1 MNKKTASLLLTLLA
15 AVLLALPGRAWA
27 ADTTLTA
34 QVPSTHTLTLA
45 LALDAGIR
53 VTVDGVSYEN
63 GDRITVPRHQ
73 SPTLTLRLPAGAA
86 LEKADYNGRDVTRAL
101 QEGPYHLP
109 PVESDGLLTVT
120 LRPGTSQP
128 ATGDTG
134 AALYV
139 LCASLAAGALLTLG
153 RSRKKHS

>member
-15 AVLLALPGRAWA
+15 AVLLALPGQAWA
-27 ADTTLTA
+27 ADTTLTT
-34 QVPSTHTLTLA
+34 QVPSSHTLTLA
-45 LALDAGIR
+45 LDAGVR
-53 VTVDGVSYEN
+53 VTVNGVSYKN

-73 SPTLTLRLPAGAA
+73 SPTLTLRLPAGAV

-101 QEGPYHLP
+101 QEGPYRLP
-109 PVESDGLLTVT
+109 SMESDGLLTVT

-139 LCASLAAGALLTLG
+139 LCVSLAAGALLTLG
-153 RSRKKHS
+153 RSRKKHL

>member
-34 QVPSTHTLTLA
+34 QVPATHTLTLA
-45 LALDAGIR
+45 LDAGVR
-53 VTVDGVSYEN
+53 VTVDGVPYKN
-63 GDRITVPRHQ
+63 GDCIPIPRHQ
-73 SPTLTLRLPAGAA
+73 SPSLTLRLPAGAV

-109 PVESDGLLTVT
+109 TMESDGLLMVT
-120 LRPGTSQP
+120 LRPGTAQP

-139 LCASLAAGALLTLG
+139 LCASLAAVALLALG
-153 RSRKKHS
+153 RSRKKHP

>member
-45 LALDAGIR
+45 LDAGIR
-53 VTVDGVSYEN
+53 VMVDGVSYEN

-73 SPTLTLRLPAGAA
+73 SPTLTLRLPAGTA
-86 LEKADYNGRDVTRAL
+86 LGKADYNGRDVTWAL

-120 LRPGTSQP
+120 LRPGTTQP

-153 RSRKKHS
+153 RSRKKHL

>member
-15 AVLLALPGRAWA
+15 AVLLALPGRVWA

-45 LALDAGIR
+45 LDAGVW
-53 VTVDGVSYEN
+53 VTVDGVSYKN

-73 SPTLTLRLPAGAA
+73 SPILTLRLPAGAV
-86 LEKADYNGRDVTRAL
+86 LGKADYNGRDVTRAL
-101 QEGPYHLP
+101 QEGPYRLP
-109 PVESDGLLTVT
+109 SMESDGLLTVT

-139 LCASLAAGALLTLG
+139 LCASLAAVALLTLG
-153 RSRKKHS
+153 RSRKKYS

>member
-27 ADTTLTA
+27 ADTTLTT

-45 LALDAGIR
+45 LDAGVR
-53 VTVDGVSYEN
+53 VTVDGVSYKN
-63 GDRITVPRHQ
+63 GDCITVPRHQ
-73 SPTLTLRLPAGAA
+73 SPTLTFRLPAGAV
-86 LEKADYNGRDVTRAL
+86 LGKADYNGRDVTRAL
-101 QEGPYHLP
+101 QEGPSRLP
-109 PVESDGLLTVT
+109 AMESDGLLTVT
-120 LRPGTSQP
+120 LRPGTAQP

-139 LCASLAAGALLTLG
+139 LCASLTAGALLALG
-153 RSRKKHS
+153 RSRKKHP

>member
-34 QVPSTHTLTLA
+34 QVPSTHTLTLV
-45 LALDAGIR
+45 LDPGVR
-53 VTVDGVSYEN
+53 VTVDGVSYES
-63 GDRITVPRHQ
+63 GARITVPRHQ
-73 SPTLTLRLPAGAA
+73 SPRLTLRLPAGAV
-86 LEKADYNGRDVTRAL
+86 LEKADYNGQDVTQAL
-101 QEGPYHLP
+101 QGGSYRLP
-109 PVESDGLLTVT
+109 PMESDGLLTVT

>member
-34 QVPSTHTLTLA
+34 QVPSAHTLTLA
-45 LALDAGIR
+45 LDAGVRI
-53 VTVDGVSYEN
+53 TVDGVSYKN
-63 GDRITVPRHQ
+63 GDCIAVPRHQ
-73 SPTLTLRLPAGAA
+73 SPLLTILLPAGAV
-86 LEKADYNGRDVTRAL
+86 LERADYNGQDVTQAL
-101 QEGPYHLP
+101 QEGPYRLP
-109 PVESDGLLTVT
+109 PMQSDGLLTVT

-134 AALYV
+134 AVPYA
-139 LCASLAAGALLTLG
+139 LCAALAAAALLALG
-153 RSRKKHS
+153 RSCKKHI

>member
-15 AVLLALPGRAWA
+15 AVLLALPGQAWA

-34 QVPSTHTLTLA
+34 QVPSAHTLTLA
-45 LALDAGIR
+45 LDAGVR

-63 GDRITVPRHQ
+63 GDCIAIPRHQ
-73 SPTLTLRLPAGAA
+73 SPTLTLCLPAGAV
-86 LEKADYNGRDVTRAL
+86 LEKVDYNGRDVTQVL
-101 QEGPYHLP
+101 QVGSYHLP
-109 PVESDGLLTVT
+109 PMQSDGLLTVT

-153 RSRKKHS
+153 RSRKKHL

>member
-34 QVPSTHTLTLA
+34 RVPSIHTLTLA
-45 LALDAGIR
+45 LDAGVR
-53 VTVDGVSYEN
+53 VTVDGVSYKN
-63 GDRITVPRHQ
+63 GARIAIPRHQ
-73 SPTLTLRLPAGAA
+73 SPTLTLCLPAGAV

-101 QEGPYHLP
+101 QEGPYRLP
-109 PVESDGLLTVT
+109 SMESDGLLTVT

-128 ATGDTG
+128 ATGDSGTDFY
-134 AALYV
+134 A
-139 LCASLAAGALLTLG
+139 LCAALAAGALLALR

>member
-15 AVLLALPGRAWA
+15 AVLLALPGRVWA

-34 QVPSTHTLTLA
+34 RVPSIHTLTLA
-45 LALDAGIR
+45 LDAGVR

-73 SPTLTLRLPAGAA
+73 SPTLTLRLPAGAV
-86 LEKADYNGRDVTRAL
+86 LGKADYNGRDETRAL
-101 QEGPYHLP
+101 QEGPYRLP
-109 PVESDGLLTVT
+109 SMESDGLLTVT

>member
-15 AVLLALPGRAWA
+15 AVLLALPARAWA
-27 ADTTLTA
+27 ADTTLTT
-34 QVPSTHTLTLA
+34 QVPASHTLT

-53 VTVDGVSYEN
+53 VTVDGVSYKN
-63 GDRITVPRHQ
+63 GARIAIPRHQ
-73 SPTLTLRLPAGAA
+73 SPTLTLRLPAGAV

-101 QEGPYHLP
+101 QEGPYRLP
-109 PVESDGLLTVT
+109 PMESDGLLTVT

-153 RSRKKHS
+153 RSRKKHL

>member
-34 QVPSTHTLTLA
+34 QVPSTHTLTLV
-45 LALDAGIR
+45 LDAGIR

-73 SPTLTLRLPAGAA
+73 SPTLTLRLPAGAV

-101 QEGPYHLP
+101 QEGPYRLP
-109 PVESDGLLTVT
+109 SMESDGLLTVT

-139 LCASLAAGALLTLG
+139 LCASLAAGALLALG
-153 RSRKKHS
+153 CSRKKHL

>member
-15 AVLLALPGRAWA
+15 AVLRALPGRAWA
-27 ADTTLTA
+27 ADTTRTA
-34 QVPSTHTLTLA
+34 HVPSTPTLTLA
-45 LALDAGIR
+45 LDAGVR
-53 VTVDGVSYEN
+53 VTVDGVSYKN
-63 GDRITVPRHQ
+63 GDCITVPRHQ
-73 SPTLTLRLPAGAA
+73 SPTLTLRLPAGAV
-86 LEKADYNGRDVTRAL
+86 LGKADYNGRDVTRAL

-134 AALYV
+134 AALYI

>member
-15 AVLLALPGRAWA
+15 AVLLALPARAWA

-34 QVPSTHTLTLA
+34 RVPSTHTLT

-63 GDRITVPRHQ
+63 GDCITVPRHQ
-73 SPTLTLRLPAGAA
+73 SPTLTLRLPAGAV

-101 QEGPYHLP
+101 QEGPYRLP
-109 PVESDGLLTVT
+109 PMESDGLLTVT

-139 LCASLAAGALLTLG
+139 LCASLSAGALLTLG
-153 RSRKKHS
+153 RSRKKHL

>member
-34 QVPSTHTLTLA
+34 QVPTTHTLTLA
-45 LALDAGIR
+45 LDPGVR

-63 GDRITVPRHQ
+63 RAHITVPRHQ
-73 SPTLTLRLPAGAA
+73 SPRLTLRLPAGAV
-86 LEKADYNGRDVTRAL
+86 LERADYNGQDVTQAL
-101 QEGPYHLP
+101 QEGPYRLP
-109 PVESDGLLTVT
+109 PMQSDGLLTVT

-134 AALYV
+134 AAPYV
-139 LCASLAAGALLTLG
+139 LCAVLAAVGLMTLG
-153 RSRKKHS
+153 RSRRKRI

>member
-15 AVLLALPGRAWA
+15 AVLLALPGRSWA
-27 ADTTLTA
+27 ADTTLTT
-34 QVPSTHTLTLA
+34 QVPSTHTLT

-73 SPTLTLRLPAGAA
+73 SPTLTLRLPAGAV
-86 LEKADYNGRDVTRAL
+86 LGKADYNGRDVTRAL

-109 PVESDGLLTVT
+109 PMESDGLLTVT

-139 LCASLAAGALLTLG
+139 LCVSLAAGTLLTLG
-153 RSRKKHS
+153 RSRKKHL

>member
-27 ADTTLTA
+27 ADTTLTV

-45 LALDAGIR
+45 LDAGVR
-53 VTVDGVSYEN
+53 VTVDGVSYKN
-63 GDRITVPRHQ
+63 GDCITIPRHQ
-73 SPTLTLRLPAGAA
+73 SPILTLRLPAGAV
-86 LEKADYNGRDVTRAL
+86 LEKADYNGRDVTQAL
-101 QEGPYHLP
+101 QEGPYRLP
-109 PVESDGLLTVT
+109 PMESDGLLTVT

-134 AALYV
+134 VLVWVIALPVTILAVAFV
-139 LCASLAAGALLTLG
+139 LK
-153 RSRKKHS
+153 RKEREA

>member
-34 QVPSTHTLTLA
+34 RVPSTHTLTLA
-45 LALDAGIR
+45 LDVGIR
-53 VTVDGVSYEN
+53 VTVDGVSYKN
-63 GDRITVPRHQ
+63 GDCITVPRHQ
-73 SPTLTLRLPAGAA
+73 SPTLTLHLPAGAV
-86 LEKADYNGRDVTRAL
+86 LGKADYNGRDVTRAL
-101 QEGPYHLP
+101 QEGP
-109 PVESDGLLTVT
+109 DGLLTVT

>member
-34 QVPSTHTLTLA
+34 QVPATHTLTLA
-45 LALDAGIR
+45 LDPGVR

-63 GDRITVPRHQ
+63 GACVSIPRHQ
-73 SPTLTLRLPAGAA
+73 SPTLTLRLPAGAV
-86 LEKADYNGRDVTRAL
+86 LERADYNGQDVTQAL
-101 QEGPYHLP
+101 QEGPYRLP
-109 PVESDGLLTVT
+109 PMQSDGLLTVT

-134 AALYV
+134 AAPYA
-139 LCASLAAGALLTLG
+139 LCAVLAAVALLALG
-153 RSRKKHS
+153 RSRKKHP

>member
-34 QVPSTHTLTLA
+34 QVPSAHTLTLA
-45 LALDAGIR
+45 LDAGVR
-53 VTVDGVSYEN
+53 VTVDGASYEN
-63 GDRITVPRHQ
+63 GARITVPRHQ
-73 SPTLTLRLPAGAA
+73 SPTLTLRLPAGAV
-86 LEKADYNGRDVTRAL
+86 LERADYNGQDVTQAL
-101 QEGPYHLP
+101 QGGPYRLP
-109 PVESDGLLTVT
+109 PMQSDGLLTVT

-134 AALYV
+134 AALYA
-139 LCASLAAGALLTLG
+139 LGAALATGALLALG
-153 RSRKKHS
+153 RSRKEHL

>member
-27 ADTTLTA
+27 ADTTLTT
-34 QVPSTHTLTLA
+34 QVPASHTLT

-53 VTVDGVSYEN
+53 VTVDGVSYKN
-63 GDRITVPRHQ
+63 GARIAIPRHQ
-73 SPTLTLRLPAGAA
+73 SPTLTLLPAGAV

-101 QEGPYHLP
+101 QEGPYRLP
-109 PVESDGLLTVT
+109 SMESDGLLTVA

-153 RSRKKHS
+153 RSRKKHL

>member
-15 AVLLALPGRAWA
+15 AVLLALPARSWA
-27 ADTTLTA
+27 ADTTLTT

-45 LALDAGIR
+45 LDAGVR
-53 VTVDGVSYEN
+53 VAVDGVSYEN
-63 GDRITVPRHQ
+63 GNCITVPRHQ
-73 SPTLTLRLPAGAA
+73 SPTLTLHLPAGAV

-101 QEGPYHLP
+101 QEGPYRLP

-120 LRPGTSQP
+120 LRPGTAQP
-128 ATGDTG
+128 ATGDIG
-134 AALYV
+134 AALYG

-153 RSRKKHS
+153 RSRKKHP

>member
-15 AVLLALPGRAWA
+15 AVLLALPGRVWA

-34 QVPSTHTLTLA
+34 RVPVSHTLT

-53 VTVDGVSYEN
+53 VTVDGVSYKN

-73 SPTLTLRLPAGAA
+73 SPTLTLCLPAGAV
-86 LEKADYNGRDVTRAL
+86 LGKADYNGRDVTQAL
-101 QEGPYHLP
+101 QGGPYRLP

-120 LRPGTSQP
+120 LRPGTTQP
-128 ATGDTG
+128 VTGDTG

-139 LCASLAAGALLTLG
+139 LCTSLAAGALLTLG
-153 RSRKKHS
+153 RSRKKHL

>member
-15 AVLLALPGRAWA
+15 AVLLALPARAWA
-27 ADTTLTA
+27 ADTTLTI
-34 QVPSTHTLTLA
+34 QVPSSHTLTLA
-45 LALDAGIR
+45 LDAGVW

-63 GDRITVPRHQ
+63 GDCITIPRNQ
-73 SPTLTLRLPAGAA
+73 SPTLTLRLPAGAV
-86 LEKADYNGRDVTRAL
+86 LGKADYNGRDVTRAL
-101 QEGPYHLP
+101 QEGPYRLP
-109 PVESDGLLTVT
+109 PMESDGLLTVT

-153 RSRKKHS
+153 RSRKKHP

>member
-15 AVLLALPGRAWA
+15 AVLLALPARAWA
-27 ADTTLTA
+27 ADTTLTI
-34 QVPSTHTLTLA
+34 QVPSTHTLT

-63 GDRITVPRHQ
+63 GDCITVPRHQ
-73 SPTLTLRLPAGAA
+73 SPTLTLRLPAGAV
-86 LEKADYNGRDVTRAL
+86 LEKADYNGRDVTWAL
-101 QEGPYHLP
+101 QGGSYRLP

-120 LRPGTSQP
+120 LWPGTAQP

-139 LCASLAAGALLTLG
+139 LCTSLAAGALLTLG
-153 RSRKKHS
+153 RSRKKHL

>member
-34 QVPSTHTLTLA
+34 RVPASHTLT

-53 VTVDGVSYEN
+53 VTVDGVSYKN
-63 GDRITVPRHQ
+63 GARIAIPRHQ
-73 SPTLTLRLPAGAA
+73 SPTLTLCLPAGAV

-101 QEGPYHLP
+101 
-109 PVESDGLLTVT
+109 T
-120 LRPGTSQP
+120 
-128 ATGDTG
+128 
-134 AALYV
+134 
-139 LCASLAAGALLTLG
+139 AS
-153 RSRKKHS
+153 

>member
-15 AVLLALPGRAWA
+15 AVLLALPGRVWA
-27 ADTTLTA
+27 ADTTLTT
-34 QVPSTHTLTLA
+34 QVPASHTLT

-53 VTVDGVSYEN
+53 VTVDGVSYKN
-63 GDRITVPRHQ
+63 GARIAIPRHQ
-73 SPTLTLRLPAGAA
+73 SPTLTLLPAGAV

-101 QEGPYHLP
+101 QEGPYRLP
-109 PVESDGLLTVT
+109 SMESDGLLTVT

-153 RSRKKHS
+153 RSRKKHL